1 VSAVEAS
8 TPQRTLIVAN
18 LTAATPILLQEVE
31 RRAMASPTTSF
42 VLLVP
47 NVESRK
53 TADWTLETARKLLEK
68 AAGAHVDGLIG
79 GADAFESVRETL
91 AHGSY
96 DDVIISTLP
105 RKRSEWLRRDLP
117 SRVEELG
124 VPVTVITPPEEPSPL
139 KQFADQF
146 SAKAPPTTG

>member
-1 VSAVEAS
+1 MEA
-8 TPQRTLIVAN
+8 TAPHRTLIVAN

-31 RRAMASPTTSF
+31 RRALESPTTAF

-68 AAGAHVDGLIG
+68 AAGGHVDGLIG
-79 GADAFESVRETL
+79 GSDAFGSVRDVL

-105 RKRSEWLRRDLP
+105 KKRSEWLQKDLP

-124 VPVTVITPPEEPSPL
+124 VPVTVITPPEEPSAL

-146 SAKAPPTTG
+146 SAKGPPTTG

>member
-1 VSAVEAS
+1 VSAVESSAQ
-8 TPQRTLIVAN
+8 QRTLIVAN
-18 LTAATPILLQEVE
+18 LTASTPTLLQEVE
-31 RRAMASPTTSF
+31 RRAVEKPTTF

-47 NVESRK
+47 NVESRQH
-53 TADWTLETARKLLEK
+53 ADWTLETARKLLEK
-68 AAGAHVDGLIG
+68 AVGAHVDGLLG
-79 GADAFESVRETL
+79 GADAFESVREVL

-105 RKRSEWLRRDLP
+105 KKRSEWLRKDLP

-146 SAKAPPTTG
+146 SAKAPPTAG

>member
-8 TPQRTLIVAN
+8 KSHRTLIVAN

-31 RRAMASPTTSF
+31 RRAIDRPTAFT
-42 VLLVP
+42 LLVP
-47 NVESRK
+47 NVQSRNA
-53 TADWTLETARKLLEK
+53 ADWTLETARKLLER
-68 AAGAHVDGLIG
+68 AAGTHVDGLLG
-79 GADAFESVRETL
+79 GEDPFESVREVL

-105 RKRSEWLRRDLP
+105 KKRSEWLRKDLP

-124 VPVTVITPPEEPSPL
+124 VSVTIITPPEEPSPL
-139 KQFADQF
+139 KQFTEQF
-146 SAKAPPTTG
+146 SAKAPPAAGG